1 MTRGKLIPIKGKCQ
15 IRERKEAGAT
25 IDEIVNEFHISKRS
39 VQRACSRGNKKPKKP
54 GRPRLLTSSEIRR
67 IVTKTRQT
75 PVKSAIQIADAA
87 GICASSRTVQR
98 ELKRKNF
105 KKTRV
110 RKTPKL
116 SPSAVAKRLAFA
128 KHHLENPELQWTK
141 VMFTDEKKWNLSG
154 NDGYVSIWKE
164 QNKEYTYLEDVHRR
178 PGIMVW
184 GAICSNG
191 AAYISR
197 ISRKINASTYQ
208 EMLDHV
214 VFDENRGELPENF
227 VFQQDNAP
235 AHTATSTRDYFVRR
249 NIPVLEW
256 PPYSPDLNIIE
267 NVWGIVSKRVFE
279 GGKSYETC
287 DELWESVSSHFL
299 TISAET
305 IWNLFQSIPARLV
318 RVVELK
324 GERTQF

>member
-1 MTRGKLIPIKGKCQ
+1 MTRGKLIPIKIKCQ

-25 IDEIVNEFHISKRS
+25 TQEIMDEFQVSKRS
-39 VQRACSRGNKKPKKP
+39 VQRACGQSNKKVRKP
-54 GRPRLLTSSEIRR
+54 GRPCLMTPSDIRR
-67 IVTKTRQT
+67 IVTKARET
-75 PVKSAIQIADAA
+75 PTKSAIQIADTI
-87 GICASSRTVQR
+87 GVCASSRTVQR

-105 KKTRV
+105 RKTRV
-110 RKTPKL
+110 RKMPKL

-128 KHHLENPELQWTK
+128 KHHLENPTLQWTQ

-154 NDGYVSIWKE
+154 NDGFVSIWKE
-164 QNKEYTYLEDVHRR
+164 QNREYTFLEDVRRR

-191 AAYISR
+191 AAYIAR
-197 ISRKINASTYQ
+197 ISQKINASNYQ
-208 EMLDHV
+208 DMLDHV
-214 VFDENRGELPENF
+214 VFNENRGELPENF

-235 AHTATSTRDYFVRR
+235 AHAATSTHDYFVQW

-279 GGKSYETC
+279 GGKSY
-287 DELWESVSSHFL
+287 
-299 TISAET
+299 
-305 IWNLFQSIPARLV
+305 
-318 RVVELK
+318 
-324 GERTQF
+324 